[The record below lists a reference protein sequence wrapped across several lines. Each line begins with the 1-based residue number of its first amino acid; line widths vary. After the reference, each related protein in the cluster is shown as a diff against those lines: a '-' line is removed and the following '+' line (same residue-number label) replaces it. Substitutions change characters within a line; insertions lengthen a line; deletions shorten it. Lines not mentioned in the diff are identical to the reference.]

1 MAAGLAALV
10 TGPWTSLVM
19 GPGIKRLIEM
29 EGDVKVLEKSEQTLE
44 HEQLLRRWVRGNFVS
59 TALYILSGGVGLWAA
74 IWG

>member
-1 MAAGLAALV
+1 MVAGLSALV

-29 EGDVKVLEKSEQTLE
+29 EGDDKVLDKSEQTLE
-44 HEQLLRRWVRGNFVS
+44 HEQSLRSWVRGNFVR
-59 TALYILSGGVGLWAA
+59 TGLYTLSGAVGLWAA